1 MTTLAPKARGEVIPL
16 VSTSSEGVAD
26 CLIFAQEYS
35 IRTRL
40 AGLAGALLLGAA
52 GSAIVV
58 QSGAQASA
66 LPALFLG
73 FAFAGGLLSTW
84 SPCGY
89 SSLCLLR
96 PVGRTR
102 ATPSSSIL
110 PPSYCTGAGVRAWGC
125 DSRRRSWAGRR
136 APGLSQHVFPD
147 ARRSRLGRTPLRCP
161 STRLPARSL
170 SSTSRPST
178 T

>member
-52 GSAIVV
+52 GERHRCPEW
-58 QSGAQASA
+58 GASKRTTGA
-66 LPALFLG
+66 LPWFCICRGATLHLVSLR
-73 FAFAGGLLSTW
+73 LLQPMP
-84 SPCGY
+84 SPA
-89 SSLCLLR
+89 
-96 PVGRTR
+96 GRTALAQR
-102 ATPSSSIL
+102 PRQVYSHHPIAR
-110 PPSYCTGAGVRAWGC
+110 GRVRAWGC

>member
-96 PVGRTR
+96 PVGPHSRN
-102 ATPSSSIL
+102 ALVKYTPTIL
-110 PPSYCTGAGVRAWGC
+110 LHGAGYALGAVILGGVLGL
-125 DSRRRSWAGRR
+125 AG
-136 APGLSQHVFPD
+136 GLLGFPSTSFLTL
-147 ARRSRLGRTPLRCP
+147 AVLGLAGLPLRCP